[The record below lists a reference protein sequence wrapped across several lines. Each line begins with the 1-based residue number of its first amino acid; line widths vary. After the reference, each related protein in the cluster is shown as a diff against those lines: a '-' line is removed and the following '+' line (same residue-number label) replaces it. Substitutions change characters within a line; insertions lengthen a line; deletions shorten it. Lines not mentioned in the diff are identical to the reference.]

1 MKILSLYNIK
11 GGVGKTTL
19 TSLIAYNLSNQ
30 GKKILVI
37 DADLQANTTQFLYK
51 TNHMDGTIVNAI
63 RDNAT
68 AKELILKAPNPKY
81 PNVDLIPADIEL
93 CILGEYMAVQE
104 NKNKLI
110 GIWFS
115 KNIEILKKYD
125 YIFVDLSPSI
135 DLVSRNFLY
144 ICSSVIIPLS
154 HGDLASIKGAELF
167 NKLYSK
173 DLEKLKIK
181 GANVVTL
188 LNYNKNYNRKVL
200 SLFDKQLEVS
210 KFSRE
215 HLLDTKISESTTIQ
229 QVPIMKTGLSELPS
243 KYKNKKIE
251 AQMNDLIEEL
261 KIKEML

>member
-1 MKILSLYNIK
+1 
-11 GGVGKTTL
+11 
-19 TSLIAYNLSNQ
+19 
-30 GKKILVI
+30 
-37 DADLQANTTQFLYK
+37 
-51 TNHMDGTIVNAI
+51 
-63 RDNAT
+63 
-68 AKELILKAPNPKY
+68 
-81 PNVDLIPADIEL
+81 
-93 CILGEYMAVQE
+93 MAVQE

-181 GANVVTL
+181 GANIVI
-188 LNYNKNYNRKVL
+188 R
-200 SLFDKQLEVS
+200 SIP
-210 KFSRE
+210 
-215 HLLDTKISESTTIQ
+215 DTTSNPN
-229 QVPIMKTGLSELPS
+229 PI
-243 KYKNKKIE
+243 
-251 AQMNDLIEEL
+251 LI
-261 KIKEML
+261 